1 MVDVEG
7 TRGGQTFDPMSLWID
22 WFNSDLVNLSH
33 FSITTSDLN
42 KNVLKSLPIF
52 IYNLKI
58 YLESLNYFI
67 CLFEFEENESSQVLP
82 V

>member
-33 FSITTSDLN
+33 FSITTSDLD

-67 CLFEFEENESSQVLP
+67 RLFEFEENEFSQVLP